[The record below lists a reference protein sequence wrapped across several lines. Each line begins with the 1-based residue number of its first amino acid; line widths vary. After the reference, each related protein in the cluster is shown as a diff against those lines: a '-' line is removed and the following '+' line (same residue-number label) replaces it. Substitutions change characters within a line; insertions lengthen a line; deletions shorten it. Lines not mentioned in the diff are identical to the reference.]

1 MKLGYVLNRYRVIN
15 ELSLRTLGAE
25 IGIGAATLM
34 RLEQGHVP
42 DGVTLAKVLAWLLA
56 EGRNGQKR

>member
-15 ELSLRTLGAE
+15 ELSLRDLGAE

-34 RLEQGHVP
+34 RLEQGRVP
-42 DGVTLAKVLAWLLA
+42 DGSTLAKVLAWLLA
-56 EGRNGQKR
+56 EGGKKR